1 MLHCEL
7 DHLVVT
13 APSLEEAQ
21 LYLRR
26 TLGVEPRAGGEHA
39 RMGTH
44 NCLVRLGETTYL
56 EGIAANPGAPRPE
69 RPRWFELD
77 TVKEN
82 SPSRLVTWVL
92 RVNDIEAALAAS
104 PVPLGRI
111 EALSRGELRWRITIP
126 ADGSLPLQGIAP
138 TLIQWEPGPH
148 PASRM
153 DDAGCSL
160 LHLEGFH
167 PQAQTIASM
176 LKAVGFTGEFSI
188 SPLPPHEKPFL
199 VATLQTPGGVR
210 RIGQASG

>member
-7 DHLVVT
+7 DHLVIT
-13 APSLEEAQ
+13 APSLQDAQ
-21 LYLRR
+21 RYIRR

-39 RMGTH
+39 NMGTH

-77 TVKEN
+77 AVEEN
-82 SPSRLVTWVL
+82 SPSRLATWVL
-92 RVNDIEAALAAS
+92 RADDIEAALAAS

-111 EALSRGELRWRITIP
+111 EALSRGALRWRITIP
-126 ADGSLPLQGIAP
+126 PDGSLPLQGIAP

-160 LHLEGFH
+160 LRLEGFH
-167 PQAQTIASM
+167 PQAQTIAGM
-176 LKAVGFTGEFSI
+176 LKAVGFTGEFSL

-210 RIGQASG
+210 MLG